1 MFCRTIEFVESMKW
15 FLGLCVVIRFI
26 AGIGS
31 AMLVVAATSIL
42 MKGTSYSKSTVMVS
56 ISKETR
62 CYTVCRAEKA

>member
-42 MKGTSYSKSTVMVS
+42 MKGTSYRKSTIMASAVNEN
-56 ISKETR
+56 KTHNLH
-62 CYTVCRAEKA
+62 C